1 MKLNPYDIDIQPEE
15 LAQLNSPDSFKN
27 SLSCDDVKLSKDLPI
42 VVKYDYI
49 DLDVTDYHFKQEFML
64 RDTQE
69 YFTMMK
75 EISSSTINELEAKA
89 RRDKS
94 YHFYRSNFSG
104 NVRKAVKQI
113 MPDADES
120 MIVYHFG
127 LYECDGKLACRDT
140 GDRSPRVYFMLGTN
154 GFIYILFFDPFHEL
168 NPIAK

>member
-15 LAQLNSPDSFKN
+15 LAQLNTPDSFKN
-27 SLSCDDVKLSKDLPI
+27 SLSYDDVQLSKDLPI

-49 DLDVTDYHFKQEFML
+49 DLDVTDYHFKQEFLL

-75 EISSSTINELEAKA
+75 EISSSTINELEEKA

-113 MPDADES
+113 CPTLTKA
-120 MIVYHFG
+120 
-127 LYECDGKLACRDT
+127 
-140 GDRSPRVYFMLGTN
+140 
-154 GFIYILFFDPFHEL
+154 
-168 NPIAK
+168 